1 MTITELFFV
10 FFTEFSLPIVPPERG
25 TNGDLFFGFFFGS
38 AVIGLPTAYQEQRS
52 EPKSEIKKK
61 QKKNGRRTSSAS
73 LRWRPTD
80 RWSADTKINTE
91 KIIIYS
97 QKKEKRKRKRR

>member
-10 FFTEFSLPIVPPERG
+10 FFTEFSLPIASPERG

-52 EPKSEIKKK
+52 EPKSEIKK
-61 QKKNGRRTSSAS
+61 N
-73 LRWRPTD
+73 
-80 RWSADTKINTE
+80 
-91 KIIIYS
+91 
-97 QKKEKRKRKRR
+97 KRKTDAARVRHRCGGVPLTGGQQTQK